1 MDFEKLLAVIN
12 EKRSKLDEEL
22 RGEGSLG
29 KGRLEEIKEEL
40 RKLDD
45 EESEL
50 RDRQELVELRSNAM
64 KVASG
69 EIHTTKIETVDEKR
83 SAVEAAEQ
91 RGKDLKENRSISV
104 GTMSIVLPKHTG
116 DTINGTFNDVSS
128 LIDRVQHK
136 PLNGGESF
144 EQPYEKPSTKDGDY
158 TEMGA
163 DYAEID
169 TVTDYA
175 TIGKTKITAYQEE
188 PEEVIKL
195 PNADYDN
202 LVQTGTG
209 KALRRKISKQILVG
223 DGATGHIVGIF
234 SDKAKAIEA
243 SSDLAISEIDA
254 DTLDE
259 IIMAYGGDEEVE
271 DEAVLILN
279 KKTLRKFMAIRHS
292 DGKKAYDIKLK
303 GNTGTINDVPFIINS
318 ACNPITTAKDGQYM
332 MAYGPLSNYM
342 LATFSD
348 TDIQRSTDYKF
359 KQGMIAHKGN
369 VFVGGNVVAHNG
381 FLRVKKAQA

>member
-1 MDFEKLLAVIN
+1 MDFEKLFAVIE

-22 RGEGSLG
+22 RSDNPLA

-40 RKLDD
+40 RALDD
-45 EESEL
+45 EEAEL
-50 RDRQELVELRSNAM
+50 RARQELVEKRNNAT
-64 KVASG
+64 KVGAG
-69 EIHTTKIETVDEKR
+69 EIPTTKVETVDEKR
-83 SAVEAAEQ
+83 AAVEVSEQ
-91 RGKDLKENRSISV
+91 RGKDLKENRSITV
-104 GTMSIVLPKHTG
+104 GTMEIVLPKHTG
-116 DTINGTFNDVSS
+116 TTINGTFNDIST

-136 PLNGGESF
+136 PLSGGESF

-158 TEMGA
+158 TAMGA

-175 TIGKTKITAYQEE
+175 TISKTKITAYQEE

-195 PNADYDN
+195 PNADYDQ

-209 KALRRKISKQILVG
+209 KALRRKISKQILIG
-223 DGATGHIVGIF
+223 DGATGHIIGIF
-234 SDKAKAIEA
+234 SDKASAIDPTTDLEI
-243 SSDLAISEIDA
+243 SDIDA

-279 KKTLRKFMAIRHS
+279 KRTLRKFMAVRHT
-292 DGKKAYDIKLK
+292 DGKKAYDIKLH
-303 GNTGTINDVPFIINS
+303 GNVGTINDVPFIINS
-318 ACNPITTAKDGQYM
+318 VCAPIDTATTGQYM

-342 LATFSD
+342 LATFSE

-369 VFVGGNVVAHNG
+369 VFVGGNVVAYNG
-381 FLRVKKAQA
+381 FLRVKKA